1 MVNIGFWFDCLK
13 VIQFQWLIMVDVW
26 KIVKG
31 RKKPVRYFE
40 IPEYVREKINEL
52 KDWAKHMGGE

>member
-13 VIQFQWLIMVDVW
+13 VIQFQLLIMVDVW